1 MTLDAVGNVR
11 VAKAILLPAIV
22 RRRLDYNEFYYSIKP
37 VCALFYCNKT
47 RSLRPPFDFNGFA
60 VYLLIIT

>member
-1 MTLDAVGNVR
+1 MTLDAGGNVR

-22 RRRLDYNEFYYSIKP
+22 RRRLDYRNIFIFIKP

-47 RSLRPPFDFNGFA
+47 HSLRPPFDFNGFA